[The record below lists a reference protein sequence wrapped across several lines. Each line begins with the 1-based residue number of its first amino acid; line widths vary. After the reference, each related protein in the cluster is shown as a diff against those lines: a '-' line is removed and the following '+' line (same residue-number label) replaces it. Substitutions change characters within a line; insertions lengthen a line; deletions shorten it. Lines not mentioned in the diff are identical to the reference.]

1 MYSIRQMRWTQSVA
15 GQLSQTEGGG
25 DVLHRLQPCASVHL
39 PRRDRLCGSALTG
52 LLKGTK
58 CSEEECLLQGAQ
70 EKSWLVVRAWNNND
84 DDNPS
89 AAASRRQQKRE
100 I

>member
-1 MYSIRQMRWTQSVA
+1 MFCIDANRAPASTCPEEIAYVARHLQGYSRV
-15 GQLSQTEGGG
+15 LST
-25 DVLHRLQPCASVHL
+25 
-39 PRRDRLCGSALTG
+39 

-70 EKSWLVVRAWNNND
+70 EKSWPVVRAWNNND

-89 AAASRRQQKRE
+89 AAASKSGKFE
-100 I
+100 ALACASVDVC